1 MACLGFSFSALVAD
15 TVPLSSLDLSK
26 MKQGWGQPQVN
37 RSMREKPLSIAG
49 KAFEGGVG
57 THANSTLWIDVGGGT
72 ERFQASVGVDDSAG
86 SERASVTFKIMA
98 DDRVVL
104 ETGVMKQGD
113 AAKEVDLDLRG
124 VTTLVLQVTDGGNGV
139 DYDHANWAEARFL
152 VSGAKPQAIDRPVPA
167 EELVIRTPKPGPEP
181 RINGPL
187 VYGCRPGNPFIYR
200 IPTQGE
206 RPIRFSAQ
214 DLPKSLQVDE
224 RRGIITG
231 TAPARGEHTV
241 TLRAKNPHGT
251 AKRSLKIVSGDLLA
265 LTPPMGW
272 NHWYTHYDRIT
283 DRLMREA
290 ADVMVDS
297 GMADVGYQYVNIDDC
312 WMVAP
317 KHNDPLRMGRLR
329 SGDSEILPNAHFA
342 DMKALTAYIHGK
354 GLKAGIYTSPGKL
367 TCGGFAGAYGYE
379 AQDAKTFAD
388 WGFDFLKY
396 DWCSYGD
403 IAKADPDPELVKF
416 KKPYQLIGDLLKQ
429 QSRDIVLNLCQY
441 GMGNVWEWGAEVG
454 GHSWRTAGDLGF
466 ELDRVFDVALANA
479 THAEWQ
485 KPGAWNDPDYIQIG
499 YIGAAHGMGLP
510 QPCPLTPNEQ
520 YSFMSLWSL
529 MAAPL
534 FFSGDMGKLDEFTI
548 NVLCNAEVIEVDQ
561 DPLGQ
566 CARVVPL
573 SGTSFAMVKDLV
585 DGSKAVGLFNRGDAS
600 AIVVA
605 PFEKLGLSGAWKA
618 RDLWR
623 QRNIG
628 RYEEQFG
635 DKVGRHG
642 VVMIRLWPEK

>member
-1 MACLGFSFSALVAD
+1 MACLGFSFSALAAD

-57 THANSTLWIDVGGGT
+57 THANSTLWIEVGGGT

-124 VTTLVLQVTDGGNGV
+124 VKTLVLQVTDGGNGV
-139 DYDHANWAEARFL
+139 DYDHANWADARFL
-152 VSGAKPQAIDRPVPA
+152 VSGAKPQAIDRPMPV
-167 EELVIRTPKPGPEP
+167 EELVILTPKPGPEP

-206 RPIRFSAQ
+206 RPMRFSVQ
-214 DLPKSLQVDE
+214 DLPKSLQLDE

-231 TAPARGEHTV
+231 TAPARGDYAV
-241 TLRAKNPHGT
+241 TLRAKNRHGS
-251 AKRSLKIVSGDLLA
+251 AKRSFKIVVGDTLS
-265 LTPPMGW
+265 LTPSMGW

-317 KHNDPLRMGRLR
+317 KHNDPLRVGRLR
-329 SGDSEILPNAHFA
+329 SVDGEILPNAHFP
-342 DMKALTAYIHGK
+342 DMKALTDYIHAK
-354 GLKAGIYTSPGKL
+354 GLKAGLYTSPGKL
-367 TCGGFAGAYGYE
+367 TCGGFAGSYGYE

-388 WGFDFLKY
+388 WGFDFLKH
-396 DWCSYGD
+396 DWCSYGE
-403 IAKADPDPELVKF
+403 IAKADSDPELVKF
-416 KKPYQLIGDLLKQ
+416 KKPYVLMGDLLKQ

-466 ELDRVFDVALANA
+466 ELDRIFDVALANA
-479 THAEWQ
+479 KHAEWQ

-510 QPCPLTPNEQ
+510 KPCPLTPNEQ

-529 MAAPL
+529 MASPL

-548 NVLCNAEVIEVDQ
+548 NVLCNVEVIEVDQ

-585 DGSKAVGLFNRGDAS
+585 DGSKAVGLFNRAENA

-605 PFEKLGLSGAWKA
+605 PFDKLGLSGAWRA

-628 RYEEQFG
+628 RYEGRFG

-642 VVMIRLWPEK
+642 VVLIRLWPEK